1 MMFIKENV
9 FFIYLFSK
17 NITNKAKKKKNNFA
31 NSHYNKYTNQS
42 LSDLTLLDNH
52 MSIIVSNSQ

>member
-1 MMFIKENV
+1 MMFIKESV
-9 FFIYLFSK
+9 FKFIQQEHYKQSK
-17 NITNKAKKKKNNFA
+17 KLKKSNFA
-31 NSHYNKYTNQS
+31 NSQYNKYTNQS

>member
-1 MMFIKENV
+1 MMFIKESV
-9 FFIYLFSK
+9 FNFIQQEYYKQS
-17 NITNKAKKKKNNFA
+17 KKKNNFA